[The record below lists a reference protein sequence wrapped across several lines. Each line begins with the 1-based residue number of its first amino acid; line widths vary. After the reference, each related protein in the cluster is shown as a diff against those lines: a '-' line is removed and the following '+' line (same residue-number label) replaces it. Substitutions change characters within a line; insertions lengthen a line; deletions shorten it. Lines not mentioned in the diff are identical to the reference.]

1 MITSRSKWRPTNRSF
16 MPVNLL
22 IVGPFLP
29 NHYCNPPDLVICTRT
44 TNQRDA
50 HTDGHALCELE
61 RDAHERREDRSS
73 DDGHDDER
81 SSLFGVRAKILDTE
95 IGSASC

>member
-1 MITSRSKWRPTNRSF
+1 

-44 TNQRDA
+44 LLIYLEDRL
-50 HTDGHALCELE
+50 GHNSMDKLDLLSCARQWLELE
-61 RDAHERREDRSS
+61 DKIPTAFTPYRAHE
-73 DDGHDDER
+73 
-81 SSLFGVRAKILDTE
+81 KQ
-95 IGSASC
+95 SALSVAAGGENAPDVS